1 MSRRRPLVPEAQEAL
16 ERMKTEF
23 SNELGLHLNE
33 EYKGNNSSKLNG
45 ATGGPMGGM
54 ITRKA
59 VEEFEKNLINK
70 K

>member
-1 MSRRRPLVPEAQEAL
+1 MGRRRPLVPEARQVL
-16 ERMKTEF
+16 DRMKTEF
-23 SNELGLHLNE
+23 SNELGLHLSE
-33 EYKGNNSSKLNG
+33 EYKGNKSSKLNG
-45 ATGGPMGGM
+45 ATGGPIGGM

>member
-1 MSRRRPLVPEAQEAL
+1 
-16 ERMKTEF
+16 MKTEF

-33 EYKGNNSSKLNG
+33 EYKGNKSSKLNG
-45 ATGGPMGGM
+45 ATGGPIGGM